1 MKKLFPLAR
10 LRTVVILVLAG
21 VFTMPVVS
29 HAQPQGQPE
38 PVPAPVPAS
47 PREGTPEEKKEEE
60 KKQDEAKQAEPKK
73 EPEKQ
78 EPKKAEPAQ
87 EETKKE
93 EAKKEEEKKKRT
105 FYIPAGKEVAI
116 ESLLEQ
122 IGKMTGKN
130 IVPEPN
136 LMGRKIRFI
145 GSFEAD
151 YAILEAVLKVNG
163 ITLEHRETDGSKMVV
178 SLTERGLRDTR
189 YGSTPVLFVKD
200 LSDLAKLPKDNKL
213 VTAIIE
219 LQFADPTQVER
230 TLTQRLVDRQGVG
243 SIVSVLNQP
252 VIIMRDF
259 SREIKY
265 YAEIIRAIDVMPK
278 SVEMKVYTLQNA
290 FASDVAQYLQQLAGG
305 VRSGGRIAPRG
316 VATTTGLEAQFVAD
330 VRTNKLIV
338 LTYPEN
344 FENIEKVITELDEEI
359 PEGTGNIHIYMLK
372 HTDATKMAVALQS
385 ILTGQSQRTTQ
396 TVRRGT
402 QVPQQLQAIPSRVVA
417 EDQNNALIIEA
428 EKKDYDELM
437 QIIKQLDIRR
447 PQVLIEAAI
456 IEVSANSTTNMGI
469 ELATVDVAGQGFRGA
484 GGSYFGLSTLDPET
498 LTKQPAGALGLTA
511 LMYKDEFDR
520 IPVLVNMLRTNSDVN
535 VLSSPRLL
543 TNDNEQGEIKVT
555 DQVATA
561 TYVDPQQGSAYQS
574 FGGYQDAGLTL
585 TITPHI
591 STDNYL
597 RLEIQLKIEQFTSA
611 PVAGSTT
618 PPPKTT
624 REIKGVITVPDR
636 EIIVIGGLTSEEE
649 TETVNKIPILGDI
662 PILGFLFRNTSVVKR
677 KTNLYVFI
685 TPHIMNDEEFNSIKK
700 ISREQMRAAKFAG
713 GKVESVSEILR
724 ELPEVYGKWRSKAF
738 LEMKDS
744 LKDLFGRDFKKAFII
759 ERTDMD
765 NFFKK

>member
-1 MKKLFPLAR
+1 MNKIFPLTG
-10 LRTVVILVLAG
+10 LRALAILVLVCILTA
-21 VFTMPVVS
+21 PVVS

-38 PVPAPVPAS
+38 PVPPPEPIPEPVPEPEP
-47 PREGTPEEKKEEE
+47 PREGTPEENKQGDQKQVEPKEEPEKKEPKVE
-60 KKQDEAKQAEPKK
+60 EPKK
-73 EPEKQ
+73 EEQ
-78 EPKKAEPAQ
+78 
-87 EETKKE
+87 
-93 EAKKEEEKKKRT
+93 KKEEEKKKRT

-136 LMGRKIRFI
+136 LMGRRIRFI

-163 ITLEHRETDGSKMVV
+163 IVLEHRDADGSKMVA
-178 SLTERGLRDTR
+178 SLTDRGLRGIR
-189 YGSTPVLFVKD
+189 YGSTPVLLIKD
-200 LSDLAKLPKDNKL
+200 LTDLARLPKDNEL

-219 LQFADPTQVER
+219 LQYADPTQVER

-259 SREIKY
+259 SREIRY
-265 YAEIIRAIDVMPK
+265 FAEIIRAIDVMPK

-290 FASDVAQYLQQLAGG
+290 YASDVATYLQQLSGG
-305 VRSGGRIAPRG
+305 VSRGRVAPRG
-316 VATTTGLEAQFVAD
+316 VPAATGLEAQFVAD
-330 VRTNKLIV
+330 QRTNKLIV

-344 FENIEKVITELDEEI
+344 FENIERVITELDEEI

-385 ILTGQSQRTTQ
+385 ILSGQQQRQ
-396 TVRRGT
+396 ATVRRGA
-402 QVPQQLQAIPSRVVA
+402 QVPQQLQAVPSRVVA

-428 EKKDYDELM
+428 EQKDYEELLA
-437 QIIKQLDIRR
+437 IIKQLDIRR

-456 IEVSANSTTNMGI
+456 IEVSADSTTNMGI

-484 GGSYFGLSTLDPET
+484 GGSYYGLSTLDPET
-498 LTKQPAGALGLTA
+498 LTKQPNAGLGLTA
-511 LMYKDEFDR
+511 LLYKDEFDR

-555 DQVATA
+555 DQVATT
-561 TYVDPQQGSAYQS
+561 TYIDPQQGASRQQ
-574 FGGYQDAGLTL
+574 FGGYQDAGITL

-597 RLEIQLKIEQFTSA
+597 RLEIQLKIEQFTAS
-611 PVAGSTT
+611 PVAGSAT

-624 REIKGVITVPDR
+624 RELKGVITVPDR

-662 PILGFLFRNTSVVKR
+662 PILGFLFRNTSVNKR
-677 KTNLYVFI
+677 KKNLYVFI
-685 TPHIMNDEEFNSIKK
+685 TPHIMCDENFDSIKK
-700 ISREQMRAAKFAG
+700 VSREQMRAAKFAG
-713 GKVESVSEILR
+713 GKVESVSEIMKK
-724 ELPEVYGKWRSKAF
+724 LPEVHGKWKSKAF
-738 LEMKDS
+738 LEMNDS

-759 ERTDMD
+759 EPKEMD